1 MAAGRGFVDPVGRL
15 RTAEPGVVLRM
26 TEVLSLLPL
35 DALGAVSLAC
45 VFLSMVAL
53 GAGSQPARLTGLE
66 VPLASLLGALA
77 VALFAVPLVAL
88 LLAKIF
94 GLTSGPLVGLLLMGI
109 SPGAPLALKKS
120 SQSGADGGFALLL
133 QVGVAL
139 ASIAAVPLWIM
150 ILSAVYGRP
159 AGLSFAV
166 LAKQVF
172 IAQILPLACGVL
184 LAWARPAWARR
195 WSGPLLK
202 AAGLLLLLV
211 GLLLLVL
218 VAPGLAGLPWTA
230 LAAATLLAVAA
241 VALGHL
247 AGGPAR
253 STRIS
258 AGVVC
263 ALRNPGIALLVASAN
278 GLPAGAKI
286 MVVGHVLVTTVVLG
300 LYLALMRRT
309 APAS

>member
-1 MAAGRGFVDPVGRL
+1 
-15 RTAEPGVVLRM
+15 M

-35 DALGAVSLAC
+35 DALGAVAFAC

-53 GAGSQPARLTGLE
+53 GAGASPARLAGLDI
-66 VPLASLLGALA
+66 PLRTLMAALA
-77 VALFAVPLVAL
+77 VALFGVPLVAL
-88 LLAKIF
+88 LLAKAF

-120 SQSGADGGFALLL
+120 SQSGADGAYALLL
-133 QVGVAL
+133 QVVVAL

-150 ILSAVYGRP
+150 ILGAVYGRP

-172 IAQILPLACGVL
+172 IAQILPLACGVI
-184 LAWARPAWARR
+184 LAAVRPRWARR
-195 WSGPLLK
+195 VAGPLLK

-211 GLLLLVL
+211 GILLLVL
-218 VAPGLAGLPWTA
+218 VAPGLAGLPA
-230 LAAATLLAVAA
+230 AAFLASALLAAAAVG
-241 VALGHL
+241 LGHL

-253 STRIS
+253 ATRIS
-258 AGVVC
+258 SGVVC

-300 LYLALMRRT
+300 LYLALMKRVAT
-309 APAS
+309 VSA